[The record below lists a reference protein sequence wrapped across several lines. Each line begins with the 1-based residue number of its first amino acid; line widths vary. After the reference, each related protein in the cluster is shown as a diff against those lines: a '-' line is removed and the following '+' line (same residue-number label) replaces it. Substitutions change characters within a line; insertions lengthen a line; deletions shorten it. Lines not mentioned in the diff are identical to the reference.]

1 MDRWVN
7 GPASP
12 NSMVYRPRRNLAVNS
27 GTRPTG
33 NANASDDHMA
43 DLWDVSSICSS
54 AKQTNRCV
62 RSESARNV
70 VVHDNGYAEHLRGLR
85 SEEHGFTGTR
95 SGIKV
100 MAFDL
105 NGLGLSFVDGL
116 GYEQESI
123 TPSSTECYRL
133 LSFNPNVHPDRIIA
147 VRALYSDSDLMKRN
161 EECTGGTSVTATL
174 RLRMNPLNGPH
185 LGSEEERP
193 VRWTTTQKGDDERP
207 TKEKLS

>member
-1 MDRWVN
+1 MHRLVI
-7 GPASP
+7 
-12 NSMVYRPRRNLAVNS
+12 R
-27 GTRPTG
+27 
-33 NANASDDHMA
+33 DDHMA

-54 AKQTNRCV
+54 AKETNRCV

-105 NGLGLSFVDGL
+105 TGLGLSFVDGL

-133 LSFNPNVHPDRIIA
+133 LRFNPNVHPDRIIA
-147 VRALYSDSDLMKRN
+147 VRALYSDSDLLKRK
-161 EECTGGTSVTATL
+161 EECTGGTSVTATWL
-174 RLRMNPLNGPH
+174 PENEPSITTSRLLLDLH
-185 LGSEEERP
+185 AASENEPAE
-193 VRWTTTQKGDDERP
+193 WTTPGQRRRATCKMDYHAEGRR
-207 TKEKLS
+207 